1 MAGFVD
7 QVRVRADVG
16 WDWTM
21 MCHHTDDVLCSF
33 LHLVRSYR
41 SVALDV
47 TGSQLVVSTI
57 G

>member
-7 QVRVRADVG
+7 QVRVRADAG

-21 MCHHTDDVLCSF
+21 RCHHTDDVLCSF
-33 LHLVRSYR
+33 LDLVRSYR
-41 SVALDV
+41 SVALNV
-47 TGSQLVVSTI
+47 TGSQLVVPTF